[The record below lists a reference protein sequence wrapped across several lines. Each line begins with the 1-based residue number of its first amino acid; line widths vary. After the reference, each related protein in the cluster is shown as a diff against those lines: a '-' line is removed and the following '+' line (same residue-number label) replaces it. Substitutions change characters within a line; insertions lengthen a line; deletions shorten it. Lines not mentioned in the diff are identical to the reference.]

1 MDELEQRQQGK
12 SLEDFFLEITADK
25 NETEIPIVTESER
38 KERVRARVLEEYR
51 KFIDAKNNK
60 ENDVEKNS
68 IDNNFS
74 DSVDEIVETLTQE
87 NESKIDTND
96 QNIDKLD

>member
-1 MDELEQRQQGK
+1 MLILGQDLSKVR
-12 SLEDFFLEITADK
+12 TADK

-60 ENDVEKNS
+60 ENDIEKNS